1 MTDEHEPLA
10 HDARDERVEVGAVIE
25 EVVVAARADPIGV
38 AVPAQI
44 RRDDVRASRDAFRDF
59 SPAVREIEKA
69 VNEDERRV
77 AGAVPVEQVIRE
89 PSRERETS

>member
-1 MTDEHEPLA
+1 M
-10 HDARDERVEVGAVIE
+10 
-25 EVVVAARADPIGV
+25 
-38 AVPAQI
+38 PAQI
-44 RRDDVRASRDAFRDF
+44 RRDDMRASRETFGDL